1 MGKCPCAGI
10 TGMNSHGAWAAK
22 GARRM
27 SQEQDKAGKL
37 MQGFPPAPEHQ
48 VDLSNWR
55 STPFNAWAFH
65 HVREL
70 LPTAAIPNAPGRVRP
85 LERAY
90 PDFRGLRIDA
100 GRGPNLD
107 LSQFM
112 AAAEVDGIVIL
123 YKGRLVHESYAN
135 GMTADSPHILM
146 SVSKSL
152 LGLLAGILIEKG
164 QLDADREATFYIPE
178 LQDTA
183 FAGASV
189 RQLLDMRSGV
199 TFNEDYS
206 EVDGLYQRYRKA
218 VGWNPSEA
226 GDPPLDLRSFFSEM
240 TASDGPHGGPF
251 RYISPCTDLLA
262 WVIERATERRY
273 ADLMSELLLAPMGA
287 EHAAYI
293 TVDRFGAPRAAGGI
307 CCTTRDLARVGQ
319 LLVESGDGIVPGTWI
334 EDITY
339 AGDSAAWDASDFA
352 PFYPGLAMH
361 YRAQCYVIRE
371 PAPVIMGIGIHGQS
385 LMVDREAELVLAKHA
400 SAADPLAIESERL
413 TLALFRALQEYL
425 GAL

>member
-1 MGKCPCAGI
+1 
-10 TGMNSHGAWAAK
+10 
-22 GARRM
+22 M
-27 SQEQDKAGKL
+27 SQEQDVVAKL
-37 MQGFPPAPEHQ
+37 MQGFPPSPENQ

-55 STPFNAWAFH
+55 SAPFSTWAFH

-70 LPTAAIPNAPGRVRP
+70 LPTAAIPNAPGSVRP
-85 LERAY
+85 LERAH
-90 PDFRGLRIDA
+90 PDFRGLRINA
-100 GRGPNLD
+100 GRGTDLD

-112 AAAEVDGIVIL
+112 EAAEVDGLVIL

-135 GMTADSPHILM
+135 GMTADSKHILM

-164 QLDADREATFYIPE
+164 LLDAEADATSYIPE
-178 LQDTA
+178 LQNTA

-218 VGWNPSEA
+218 VGWNPPEA
-226 GDPPLDLRSFFSEM
+226 GDTPSDLRSFFSEM

-262 WVIERATERRY
+262 WVIERATDRRY
-273 ADLMSELLLAPMGA
+273 ADLMSELLWARMEA
-287 EHAAYI
+287 EHPAYI
-293 TVDRFGAPRAAGGI
+293 TVDRLGAPRAAGGI

-319 LLVESGDGIVPGTWI
+319 LLVENGGGIVPGAWI
-334 EDITY
+334 DDIAN
-339 AGDSAAWDASDFA
+339 AGDRAAWDASEFA

-371 PAPVIMGIGIHGQS
+371 PAPVNMGSVIMGIGIHGQS
-385 LMVDREAELVLAKHA
+385 LMVDRQAELVIAKHA

-413 TLALFRALQEYL
+413 TLALFRALQGFL
-425 GAL
+425 GTL